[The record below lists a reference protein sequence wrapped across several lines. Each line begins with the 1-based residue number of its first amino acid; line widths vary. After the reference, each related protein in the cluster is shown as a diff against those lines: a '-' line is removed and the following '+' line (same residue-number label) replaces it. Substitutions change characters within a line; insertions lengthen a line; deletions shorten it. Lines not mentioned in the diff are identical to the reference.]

1 VPGGKEA
8 SLNKSEALGTQI
20 SLFRNRLWSHL
31 PNHAP
36 WSPPR
41 AAKGLASFRKHACSR
56 AKVGTAPI
64 QRKAGSCCTLNQEC
78 NQRSSNKLV
87 LNYSNQCFFG
97 RGGRA
102 RLHPSIHPQYNDF
115 LFFLNSRCNLHH
127 CTLVGNLT
135 RIAQTLATIWWIQ
148 ICHLSR
154 SSFLAPLAI
163 NFSDPFC
170 EAHQSFTR
178 RRASN
183 PRCERISTAERR

>member
-1 VPGGKEA
+1 MVTPPGSQRFGLLSK
-8 SLNKSEALGTQI
+8 T
-20 SLFRNRLWSHL
+20 RM
-31 PNHAP
+31 
-36 WSPPR
+36 
-41 AAKGLASFRKHACSR
+41 LASEGGH
-56 AKVGTAPI
+56 
-64 QRKAGSCCTLNQEC
+64 CTNTKEGW
-78 NQRSSNKLV
+78 KLLHLEPGMQSKILKLTGPKLFKSV
-87 LNYSNQCFFG
+87 FFY

-148 ICHLSR
+148 VCHLSR
-154 SSFLAPLAI
+154 SSFLTPWAI